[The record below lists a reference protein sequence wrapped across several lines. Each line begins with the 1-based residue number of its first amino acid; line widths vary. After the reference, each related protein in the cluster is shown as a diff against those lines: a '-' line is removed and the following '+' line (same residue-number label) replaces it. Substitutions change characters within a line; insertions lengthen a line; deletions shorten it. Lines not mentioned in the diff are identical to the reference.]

1 MDEFDASE
9 LLQFT
14 GTSNYYCISR
24 RCWITDGVKYLADAA
39 GAYWLTDAVAS
50 HLDEIGT
57 ADWFVL
63 ISVLVHDQ
71 SAVMMYGDGN
81 GTDLAGA
88 CVPHLPVCLVVEPA
102 RSHGQ
107 WLRYCGQRYGA
118 AP

>member
-50 HLDEIGT
+50 HLDEIG
-57 ADWFVL
+57 AVDWFVL
-63 ISVLVHDQ
+63 IRVLVHDQ
-71 SAVMMYGDGN
+71 SAVMIYEDGN
-81 GTDLAGA
+81 GNEHARQEIEYTDFPLNSIDLYA
-88 CVPHLPVCLVVEPA
+88 CWDGEHWIIMLPNE
-102 RSHGQ
+102 
-107 WLRYCGQRYGA
+107 Y
-118 AP
+118 